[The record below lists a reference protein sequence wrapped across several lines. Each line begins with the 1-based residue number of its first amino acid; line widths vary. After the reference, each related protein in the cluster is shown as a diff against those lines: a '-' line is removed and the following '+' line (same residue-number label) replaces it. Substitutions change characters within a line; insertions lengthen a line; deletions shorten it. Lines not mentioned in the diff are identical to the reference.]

1 MSAHVSY
8 IKTSFVEIEEKT
20 KGTELEGKRI
30 HSYLDESTFSPMIS
44 YDLAKKLRFK
54 NLNKRFQC

>member
-44 YDLAKKLRFK
+44 YDSKKIK
-54 NLNKRFQC
+54 I